1 MLTNGPG
8 DPADVKSGTQTVKD
22 LLGYR
27 LIFGICMGHQ
37 ILCQALGGKTYK
49 LKFGHRGSNHPI
61 QDDLLKRVYISSQ
74 NHGYNVDLQS
84 LPKGVKVTHINLND
98 KTVAGIAHDEF
109 KCFSVQFHP
118 ESHPGPHD
126 ARGLFDYFVKQ
137 IT

>member
-1 MLTNGPG
+1 
-8 DPADVKSGTQTVKD
+8 
-22 LLGYR
+22 
-27 LIFGICMGHQ
+27 MGHQ

-98 KTVAGIAHDEF
+98 KTVAGIAHDEK

-126 ARGLFDYFVKQ
+126 AQGLFDYFVKQ